1 MLLTYQPPDGI
12 LRSNGIGS
20 FQIQS
25 CAAKHMY
32 NQTEPVSYVL
42 RNLRQA
48 TSHPKQAQAITG
60 NHSTQAGTE
69 DHLQPLNPSS
79 HRQPPATTQ
88 PKQSQA
94 TTSNFQ
100 SKQPQATTCTHSTT
114 LRSPPRHSQPL
125 PLPSPQQLQLIF
137 CSDKKS
143 PHAEKHY
150 SEGAA

>member
-32 NQTEPVSYVL
+32 NPTELVSYVL

-60 NHSTQAGTE
+60 NHSTQAATGN
-69 DHLQPLNPSS
+69 HLQPLNPSS
-79 HRQPPATTQ
+79 HKQPPATTQ

-94 TTSNFQ
+94 TTGNFQ

-114 LRSPPRHSQPL
+114 LRFPPRHSQPL
-125 PLPSPQQLQLIF
+125 PLPSPQLLQLVF

-143 PHAEKHY
+143 PQAEKRY